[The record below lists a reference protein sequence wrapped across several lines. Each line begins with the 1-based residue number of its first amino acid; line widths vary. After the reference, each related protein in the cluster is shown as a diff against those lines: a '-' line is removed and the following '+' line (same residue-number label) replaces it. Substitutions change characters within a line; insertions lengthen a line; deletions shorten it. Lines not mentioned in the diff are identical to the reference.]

1 MSSDPSAP
9 DPSPSLPLG
18 GKYSALADFGLDE
31 HFLALAHSES
41 AEPLL
46 GRVVGVHR
54 RFWDV
59 ATEDGTARVTLAG
72 KRWSAGKDARKDEA
86 QPTVGDWVLLRR
98 ESSTAALVIEHVLP
112 RRSVLS
118 RNRVAVRGQNQAVA
132 ANIDLLAI
140 VIACAHQGT
149 TDHVAERSM
158 NPRRIERYL
167 TAARAGNVEPIVVLN
182 KCDLDP
188 GHQGPAGE
196 LAQRLG
202 VPVVPCHTTSAEG
215 LSTLI
220 ERLRARQTVALVG
233 LSGVGKSSI
242 VNRLLGEEAQ
252 RIGAE
257 RAEDARGRHTTTHR
271 ELFTTASGS
280 LLIDTPGMRE
290 FGLGDAEAED
300 LTAFEDVER
309 IGAECRFR
317 DCAHGKEPG
326 CAVRAAAARGELE
339 LDRVES
345 YVTLVAELRARNEKR
360 TRIRGRPSHE
370 STIHDWD
377 E

>member
-9 DPSPSLPLG
+9 DSPPSRPSAG
-18 GKYSALADFGLDE
+18 GRSVLADFGLDE
-31 HFLALAHSES
+31 HFLGLAERASP
-41 AEPLL
+41 EPLL
-46 GRVVGVHR
+46 GRVLGVHR

-59 ATEDGTARVTLAG
+59 ATESETTRVTLAG

-98 ESSTAALVIEHVLP
+98 EPSTAALVIEHVLP

-132 ANIDLLAI
+132 ANIDLLA
-140 VIACAHQGT
+140 VVVACAHQGT

-167 TAARAGNVEPIVVLN
+167 TAARAGNVSPIVVLN

-188 GHQGPAGE
+188 AHETRARE
-196 LAQRLG
+196 LEQRLG
-202 VPVVPCHTTSAEG
+202 VPVVPTHTTSRPG
-215 LSTLI
+215 LEPLI
-220 ERLRARQTVALVG
+220 LRLEARRTVALVG

-242 VNRLLGEEAQ
+242 VNQLLGEEAQ
-252 RIGAE
+252 RVAAE
-257 RAEDARGRHTTTHR
+257 RTDDARGRHTTTHR
-271 ELFTTASGS
+271 ELFTTAAGF

-309 IGAECRFR
+309 IGAACRFR

-326 CAVRAAAARGELE
+326 CAVRAAVASGALE
-339 LDRVES
+339 EDRVES

-360 TRIRGRPSHE
+360 TRIRGRPTHD

>member
-1 MSSDPSAP
+1 M
-9 DPSPSLPLG
+9 
-18 GKYSALADFGLDE
+18 DFGLDE
-31 HFLALAHSES
+31 HFLMLARRETP
-41 AEPLL
+41 EPLL
-46 GRVVGVHR
+46 GRVLGVHR

-59 ATEDGTARVTLAG
+59 VTESETTRVTLAG

-98 ESSTAALVIEHVLP
+98 EPNTAALVIEHVLP

-149 TDHVAERSM
+149 TDHVADRSM

-188 GHQGPAGE
+188 EHEARARE
-196 LAQRLG
+196 LEQRLG
-202 VPVVPCHTTSAEG
+202 AKVVPTRTNDDSG
-215 LSTLI
+215 LALFV

-252 RIGAE
+252 RVQAE

-271 ELFTTASGS
+271 ELFTTASGF

-309 IGAECRFR
+309 FGAECRFR

-326 CAVRAAAARGELE
+326 CAVRAAVARGELAE
-339 LDRVES
+339 DRVES
-345 YVTLVAELRARNEKR
+345 YVTLVGELRARNEKR

>member
-1 MSSDPSAP
+1 MSSDPSPPQPAP
-9 DPSPSLPLG
+9 RFPP
-18 GKYSALADFGLDE
+18 ALAEFGLDE
-31 HFLALAHSES
+31 HFLALARGAS

-46 GRVVGVHR
+46 ARVVGVHR

-59 ATEDGTARVTLAG
+59 AMDVGTMRVTLAG

-98 ESSTAALVIEHVLP
+98 EPSTAALVIEHVLP

-188 GHQGPAGE
+188 GHQGRASE
-196 LAQRLG
+196 LVERLG
-202 VPVVPCHTTSAEG
+202 VPVVPCHTTSAAG

-220 ERLRARQTVALVG
+220 ERLHPRQTVALVG

-252 RIGAE
+252 RVSAE
-257 RAEDARGRHTTTHR
+257 RTEDARGRHTTTHR
-271 ELFTTASGS
+271 ELFTTASGF

-290 FGLGDAEAED
+290 FGLGDAEADD
-300 LTAFEDVER
+300 LTAFQDVEQ

-326 CAVRAAAARGELE
+326 CAVRAAVARGQLE

-360 TRIRGRPSHE
+360 TRSRGRPSHE
-370 STIHDWD
+370 TTVHDWD